1 MLPLRLPG
9 DFPVT
14 SSNIP
19 VMTKE
24 EKKARKALSKDVAAE
39 LRHRAKD
46 AGWKVYQ
53 GWLFREDDG
62 WFVDAWCVVEQR
74 KTTITVHLKPMG
86 IDPVFWD
93 IVLVPQNRNQ
103 PLSFRMWGA
112 WTIKA
117 PERNEREIDDTGLDA
132 PALTDCVLSIASQE
146 LVRTRENRSLESFIE
161 FVRQRRRGAR
171 TYLAAIVCAHILR
184 DDRDGAMSE
193 LLVAREARDTGGYF
207 VGVKSFVDL
216 AVEWLGAN
224 APTRH

>member
-1 MLPLRLPG
+1 
-9 DFPVT
+9 
-14 SSNIP
+14 
-19 VMTKE
+19 MTND

-39 LRHRAKD
+39 LRRRAKN
-46 AGWKVYQ
+46 AGWKVYR

-62 WFVDAWCVVEQR
+62 WFVDAWCDVRQR
-74 KTTITVHLKPMG
+74 KTTVTVHLKPMG

-103 PLSFRMWGA
+103 PLSFRLWGA

-117 PERNEREIDDTGLDA
+117 PGRNEHEIDDIGLDA

-146 LVRTRENRSLESFIE
+146 LVRTRENRSLEAFIE
-161 FVRQRRRGAR
+161 FARQRRRGAR

-184 DDRDGAMSE
+184 GDHDAAMSA
-193 LLVAREARDTGGYF
+193 LLVAREARDAGGYF

-216 AVEWLGAN
+216 AVEWLRAN
-224 APTRH
+224 APTRD